1 MHVYIRY
8 LKESTQ
14 NFISRRT
21 ALKQN
26 FENHF
31 KMKDRYFYDAN
42 PVGGGGWGFLFEL
55 TFLPNA
61 FISPVNIFKQANCM
75 LAL

>member
-1 MHVYIRY
+1 MHVCIRY

-42 PVGGGGWGFLFEL
+42 PVGGGG
-55 TFLPNA
+55 
-61 FISPVNIFKQANCM
+61 
-75 LAL
+75 